1 VPADSDVAVGRWRL
15 PLASDSEVGRRG
27 VAHPQANAYKKA
39 RPCSLFLKRMK
50 GLEPSTFCM
59 ASSHFR
65 TDLPRLLKNT
75 SVYRASEGG

>member
-1 VPADSDVAVGRWRL
+1 MDKLTLLMANDDRGRWSR
-15 PLASDSEVGRRG
+15 GRR
-27 VAHPQANAYKKA
+27 
-39 RPCSLFLKRMK
+39 
-50 GLEPSTFCM
+50 LEPSTFCM